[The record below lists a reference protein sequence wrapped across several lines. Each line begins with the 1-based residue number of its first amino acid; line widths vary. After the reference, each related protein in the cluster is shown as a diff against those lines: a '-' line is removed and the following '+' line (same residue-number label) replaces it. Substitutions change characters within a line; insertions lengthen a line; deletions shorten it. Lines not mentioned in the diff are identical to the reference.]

1 MRRILPRLCI
11 VSKSIFGR
19 VMTVMIMTVMIMTVM
34 IMIVTVIMAMTMIVT
49 KRRTAGMLMRQIGK
63 VAETVKT
70 GDAEPNQAQ

>member
-1 MRRILPRLCI
+1 MTVMI
-11 VSKSIFGR
+11 
-19 VMTVMIMTVMIMTVM
+19 MTVMIMTVMIMTVM

>member
-19 VMTVMIMTVMIMTVM
+19 VMTVMIMTVM

>member
-1 MRRILPRLCI
+1 M
-11 VSKSIFGR
+11 V
-19 VMTVMIMTVMIMTVM
+19 MTVMIMTVM